1 MRMFILLLCI
11 PFTAFQQAPSE
22 KDVLKKLVGYK
33 WFITSYTL
41 DGEPLDIPEESQ
53 EHYWFTFQDDGNY
66 IAVFEGEAGMAK
78 WNYEHEKGTITMT
91 YETGEDVINLESI
104 SATEMKFTGDI
115 YGEGGYMLFKRWE

>member
-1 MRMFILLLCI
+1 MRVLVLLVCVSLMS
-11 PFTAFQQAPSE
+11 FQQSPSE
-22 KDVLKKLVGYK
+22 KEILNKLVGYK

-41 DGEPLDIPEESQ
+41 DGEPLDIPEDSQ
-53 EHYWFTFQDDGNY
+53 EHYWFTFQNDGSY

-78 WNYEHEKGTITMT
+78 WTYQHDKRTITMT
-91 YETGEDVINLESI
+91 YDAGFDVVNLESI